1 MTLHT
6 ILVSA
11 ELRNIPELPIHVFSD
26 HPDWRQSKMYQKSK
40 SLESAKNNAIPYE
53 DQENVAVLIIEQ
65 GTGPLKEGQIYSF
78 DYLGRIEVVDCCVHD
93 SCPVDAGCEHC
104 KEPVKVIRLI
114 PESKEESQEEL
125 WGKAIELLY
134 DACHKNMMA
143 DVDEMKT
150 GDDFVK
156 WRASLMSSHFT
167 ITRKPLNHGS

>member
-6 ILVSA
+6 ILVSG
-11 ELRNIPELPIHVFSD
+11 ELRNIPELP
-26 HPDWRQSKMYQKSK
+26 PQPNKEDWENTHHWQIAFDNYLSA
-40 SLESAKNNAIPYE
+40 LESAKNNAIPYE
-53 DQENVAVLIIEQ
+53 DQVWAKTLIQFHFDDPNFEV
-65 GTGPLKEGQIYSF
+65 KEGEVYSIE
-78 DYLGRIEVVDCCVHD
+78 YLGRIEVKQFKNDK
-93 SCPVDAGCEHC
+93 DAAVASGYSHPPQ
-104 KEPVKVIRLI
+104 KLVRLI

-125 WGKAIELLY
+125 WDKAIELLY

-167 ITRKPLNHGS
+167 ITRKTP